1 MKIKFW
7 GPPRP
12 PQKADFGRTKAEMG
26 CFSQKGLCYSFGIL
40 HGLLSNKKITECN
53 TDPSLFTHCIE
64 PKIAIVS
71 INQNALAEY

>member
-1 MKIKFW
+1 MVLLKTSPNRA
-7 GPPRP
+7 GV
-12 PQKADFGRTKAEMG
+12 AEPH
-26 CFSQKGLCYSFGIL
+26 L
-40 HGLLSNKKITECN
+40 KITERN